1 MTTAFKRKPA
11 TAAHRGP
18 ARAARMESGAGLGRH
33 KTQFEIE
40 VERLGMEDA
49 PERMLVESKRLR
61 AFAKSIRNRHYVPE
75 WLLEAWGITVI
86 ADREEMA
93 G

>member
-1 MTTAFKRKPA
+1 
-11 TAAHRGP
+11 
-18 ARAARMESGAGLGRH
+18 
-33 KTQFEIE
+33 
-40 VERLGMEDA
+40 MEDA

-61 AFAKSIRNRHYVPE
+61 EFAKSIRNRHYVPE

>member
-11 TAAHRGP
+11 TAAQRGQHGWNP
-18 ARAARMESGAGLGRH
+18 VPTWVD
-33 KTQFEIE
+33 KTRFEIE

-61 AFAKSIRNRHYVPE
+61 EFAKSIRNRHYVPE